1 MQMSSKVICKNV
13 SIAKGT
19 KLYKAVKLVNIL
31 DPESFDDLY
40 TTESLKPILKKLSAK
55 HINWEIINE

>member
-1 MQMSSKVICKNV
+1 MSSKVVLKNV
-13 SIAKGT
+13 SIQKGT

-31 DPESFDDLY
+31 DPDTFEDLY
-40 TTESLKPILKKLSAK
+40 TVEQLKPLLKTLSQK